1 MNIGRYTTIDKLCK
15 SQAAI
20 RHGIDNKPNAIQ
32 LANLR
37 DLMENIYDPLC
48 DHFKYAVPISSGFR
62 SPVLNSIIGGARNS
76 QHATGEAIDLDTD
89 GDGTPITN
97 SLIFYW
103 IMQNCE
109 WDQLIWEFGNDRN
122 PAWVHVSYRKGN
134 NRKQVLKALT
144 GGKYITFEP

>member
-1 MNIGRYTTIDKLCK
+1 MNIGRYTTLDKLCK

-20 RHGIDNKPNAIQ
+20 RHEIDNKPNAIQ

-37 DLMENIYDPLC
+37 DLIENIYDPLC
-48 DHFKYAVPISSGFR
+48 DQFKYAVPISSGFR

-76 QHATGEAIDLDTD
+76 QHSTGEAIDLDTD

-97 SLIFYW
+97 SVIFFW
-103 IMQNCE
+103 ILNNCE
-109 WDQLIWEFGNDRN
+109 FDQLIYEFGDERN

-134 NRKQVLKALT
+134 NRKQVLRAFK
-144 GGKYITFEP
+144 GGRYEQYEP